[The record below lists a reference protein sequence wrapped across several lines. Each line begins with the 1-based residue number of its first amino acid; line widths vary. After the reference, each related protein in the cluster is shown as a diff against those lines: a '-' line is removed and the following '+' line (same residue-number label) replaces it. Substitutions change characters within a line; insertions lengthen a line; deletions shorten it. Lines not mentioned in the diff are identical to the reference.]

1 MIISISM
8 ALTVLS
14 LLGIFAWTEYNTNK
28 ENIGL
33 KLDSEAKR
41 LSRSLND
48 VVDHTAFIM
57 KVMSMQIQSNPKNT
71 KHISNVL
78 YKYSMNQKLHS
89 AISSSVFA
97 WLNADNIK
105 VVDSISGD
113 SISPSN
119 LSNREYIKTAR
130 KTPNTIHL
138 YTPTFG
144 FISQRYTMPAILGVT
159 HNKEYIGTITVG
171 FDLVNLSTILSDA
184 INDHKIYFA
193 LLDKNLDIVLQSQ
206 NNFMPNKARPISP
219 QELQDFIESKN
230 ITIDNL
236 STSSDIDLL
245 FTGQNHYLYKLP
257 NHHFAIYLRYDDKM
271 VTRNFWQDITYR
283 VIEVVFIAL
292 IASILL
298 TITYR
303 REKKLR
309 NKAEHATHLAVK
321 ASKAKTDF
329 LAYTAHELRSP
340 LSFIISSSDLITK
353 QTFGK
358 LNDKYL
364 SYINNI
370 NQNSKELLDFI
381 DDLIDNM
388 KLEHVD
394 FSINEEEV
402 DIENLLRRSIK
413 ANNAI
418 YDNKIL
424 IEAHFSSST
433 SLLKAD
439 PKRLLQIFNNIISNA
454 IKYSPP
460 QTILKI
466 SCAISKK
473 NINIIFQDQGYGMN
487 QKEIEE
493 SINKMKFKQKTQ
505 KNNSSQMRSIGL
517 GLSLIKHLLSLMKG
531 KLAIESQI
539 GIGTKITISFPKEKI
554 IYKKK

>member
-1 MIISISM
+1 M
-8 ALTVLS
+8 ALTVFA
-14 LLGIFAWTEYNTNK
+14 LLGIFAWIEYKTNRQDI
-28 ENIGL
+28 NL

-41 LSRSLND
+41 LSRTLND
-48 VVDHTAFIM
+48 IVDHTSFIR
-57 KVMSMQIQSNPKNT
+57 KVMSMQIQTKHNDT

-78 YKYSMNQKLHS
+78 HKYSMNQKLHS
-89 AISSSVFA
+89 AISSSAFA

-105 VVDSISGD
+105 VVDGISGD
-113 SISPSN
+113 SISPTN

-130 KTPNTIHL
+130 KLPNTLHL

-159 HNKEYIGTITVG
+159 HNKQYIGAITVG

-184 INDHKIYFA
+184 INDHQIYFA

-206 NNFMPNKARPISP
+206 NNFTPNKTKPISP

-236 STSSDIDLL
+236 STASDIDLL
-245 FTGQNHYLYKLP
+245 FTGQNHYLYKIP
-257 NHHFAIYLRYDDKM
+257 HHQFAIYLRYDDKM

-309 NKAEHATHLAVK
+309 NKAEHATELAVK
-321 ASKAKTDF
+321 ASNAKTDF

-358 LNDKYL
+358 LNEKYL
-364 SYINNI
+364 SYISNI
-370 NQNSKELLDFI
+370 HQNSKELLDFI

-424 IEAHFSSST
+424 IDTTFSLSP

-454 IKYSPP
+454 IKYSPA
-460 QTILKI
+460 QTTLTI
-466 SCAISKK
+466 SCVVSSKSM
-473 NINIIFQDQGYGMN
+473 NIIFQDQGYGMK

-493 SINKMKFKQKTQ
+493 SINKMRFK
-505 KNNSSQMRSIGL
+505 KN
-517 GLSLIKHLLSLMKG
+517 H
-531 KLAIESQI
+531 
-539 GIGTKITISFPKEKI
+539 TKIKAQK
-554 IYKKK
+554 